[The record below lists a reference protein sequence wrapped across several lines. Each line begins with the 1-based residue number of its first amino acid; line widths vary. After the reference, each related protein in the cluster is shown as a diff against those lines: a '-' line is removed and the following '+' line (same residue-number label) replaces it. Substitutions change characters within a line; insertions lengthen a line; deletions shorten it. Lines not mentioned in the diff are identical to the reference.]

1 MKTEETFWSTANRS
15 FSAKERKAYNKWRHD
30 LYVAADRLRDYV
42 RILGDEANGHETDQR
57 ERYLKAVLDRVNE
70 CPVMLP

>member
-1 MKTEETFWSTANRS
+1 MNGNETFWSTANRS

-30 LYVAADRLRDYV
+30 LYVAADGLRDCV
-42 RILGDEANGHETDQR
+42 RILGDEANGHEASER
-57 ERYLKAVLDRVNE
+57 ERYLTAVLDRVNE